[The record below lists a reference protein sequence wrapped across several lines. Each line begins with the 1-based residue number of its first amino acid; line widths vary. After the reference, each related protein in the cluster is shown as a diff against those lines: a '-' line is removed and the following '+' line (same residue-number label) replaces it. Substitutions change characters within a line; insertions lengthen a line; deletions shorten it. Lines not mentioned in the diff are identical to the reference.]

1 MQCTASTNLSR
12 VLHSICP
19 LLTCGTELTETEA
32 AAGAELEAAAALS
45 ALSFVANLATS
56 FFS

>member
-1 MQCTASTNLSR
+1 M
-12 VLHSICP
+12 CP
-19 LLTCGTELTETEA
+19 PLTSGTELTETEA

-45 ALSFVANLATS
+45 ALSFAAKLATS